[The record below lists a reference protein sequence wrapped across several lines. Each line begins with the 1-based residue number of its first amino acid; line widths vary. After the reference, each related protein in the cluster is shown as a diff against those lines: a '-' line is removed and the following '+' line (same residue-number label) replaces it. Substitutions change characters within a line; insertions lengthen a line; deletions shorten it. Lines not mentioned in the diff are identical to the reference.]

1 MERAA
6 TTSLVVRLN
15 QLQDDEPFLDP
26 VPIEFTVNGK
36 PERRTI
42 YPKGKLTTETINYR
56 QSHSAK
62 IDPDE
67 TLLKEVV
74 RASLKRSNRFWSAV
88 TCHRFLKAATSRS
101 TPNDSYGFEDRA

>member
-1 MERAA
+1 MERAS

-42 YPKGKLTTETINYR
+42 YPKGKLTTETIKLPGNPT
-56 QSHSAK
+56 AVK
-62 IDPDE
+62 IDPDD

-74 RASLKRSNRFWSAV
+74 SIK
-88 TCHRFLKAATSRS
+88 
-101 TPNDSYGFEDRA
+101 P

>member
-1 MERAA
+1 MERAS

-36 PERRTI
+36 TERRTI
-42 YPKGKLTTETINYR
+42 YPKGKLTTETIQLPGNPT
-56 QSHSAK
+56 AVK

-74 RASLKRSNRFWSAV
+74 SVK
-88 TCHRFLKAATSRS
+88 
-101 TPNDSYGFEDRA
+101 P